1 MTRYESTKKVG
12 FYGIIGNIF
21 LLIIKFSVAFI
32 SHSQALIADAINSAG
47 DIFSSL
53 MTYIGNKIACTPSD
67 DNHNFG
73 HGKAEYIFSMLISVF
88 MLFIASKIL
97 LDSFVSIIT
106 KKEFIFSYYLI
117 LVCIITIL
125 VKLTLYL
132 YCKKLYKKHS
142 NILINASMKDH
153 RNDILLTMGTLTSI
167 ILGSF
172 GYYFFDVIFGAVISI
187 YIMLSG
193 IGIFLESYKILMD
206 VSLDSNAKEEIIKY
220 CNSLNLDNI
229 GFIKCRRF
237 DELENFYKNRKEN
250 NLENEFEESDIE
262 KRINPMWYMKEGKT
276 IISIAF
282 PYLWIEN
289 NIENGFSKYY
299 QINVNKPEAAIMG
312 MNIGHFLMLLF
323 LGLGLVATLLLLL
336 LILRKR
342 KDKNNQ
348 VPQQPV
354 APTPVIDFKP
364 EFNFGSRNGTD
375 DDVVYPGGTLNQGSQ
390 IGTVAKEPKQLV
402 EEARYEDLTDEDYED
417 ITRNFDY
424 FDQTITKDEL
434 IAAIR
439 EGIETKNT
447 DKLKMLLKQ
456 DELNQLKKE
465 IKRKEMAKRRSD
477 RYDDF

>member
-172 GYYFFDVIFGAVISI
+172 GYYFFDGIFGAVISI

-220 CNSLNLDNI
+220 
-229 GFIKCRRF
+229 IK
-237 DELENFYKNRKEN
+237 
-250 NLENEFEESDIE
+250 
-262 KRINPMWYMKEGKT
+262 
-276 IISIAF
+276 
-282 PYLWIEN
+282 
-289 NIENGFSKYY
+289 
-299 QINVNKPEAAIMG
+299 
-312 MNIGHFLMLLF
+312 
-323 LGLGLVATLLLLL
+323 
-336 LILRKR
+336 
-342 KDKNNQ
+342 
-348 VPQQPV
+348 
-354 APTPVIDFKP
+354 
-364 EFNFGSRNGTD
+364 
-375 DDVVYPGGTLNQGSQ
+375 SQ
-390 IGTVAKEPKQLV
+390 
-402 EEARYEDLTDEDYED
+402 
-417 ITRNFDY
+417 
-424 FDQTITKDEL
+424 
-434 IAAIR
+434 
-439 EGIETKNT
+439 
-447 DKLKMLLKQ
+447 
-456 DELNQLKKE
+456 KE
-465 IKRKEMAKRRSD
+465 IKKISDFHTIATGYKYIAIVTIYVDGSLSTFKSHEIADNLEQEIPKKYRKIYRVIVHVNPI
-477 RYDDF
+477 

>member
-172 GYYFFDVIFGAVISI
+172 GYYFFDGIFGAVISI

-220 CNSLNLDNI
+220 
-229 GFIKCRRF
+229 IKS
-237 DELENFYKNRKEN
+237 E
-250 NLENEFEESDIE
+250 
-262 KRINPMWYMKEGKT
+262 
-276 IISIAF
+276 
-282 PYLWIEN
+282 
-289 NIENGFSKYY
+289 
-299 QINVNKPEAAIMG
+299 
-312 MNIGHFLMLLF
+312 
-323 LGLGLVATLLLLL
+323 
-336 LILRKR
+336 
-342 KDKNNQ
+342 
-348 VPQQPV
+348 
-354 APTPVIDFKP
+354 
-364 EFNFGSRNGTD
+364 
-375 DDVVYPGGTLNQGSQ
+375 
-390 IGTVAKEPKQLV
+390 
-402 EEARYEDLTDEDYED
+402 
-417 ITRNFDY
+417 
-424 FDQTITKDEL
+424 
-434 IAAIR
+434 
-439 EGIETKNT
+439 
-447 DKLKMLLKQ
+447 
-456 DELNQLKKE
+456 KE
-465 IKRKEMAKRRSD
+465 IKKISDFHTIATGYKYIAIVTIYVDGSLSTFKSHEIADNLEQEIPKKYRKIYRVIVHVNPI
-477 RYDDF
+477 

>member
-32 SHSQALIADAINSAG
+32 SHSQALTADAINSAG

-97 LDSFVSIIT
+97 LDSVVSIIT

-172 GYYFFDVIFGAVISI
+172 GYYFFDGIFGAVISI

-206 VSLDSNAKEEIIKY
+206 VSLDSNDKEEIIKY
-220 CNSLNLDNI
+220 
-229 GFIKCRRF
+229 IK
-237 DELENFYKNRKEN
+237 
-250 NLENEFEESDIE
+250 
-262 KRINPMWYMKEGKT
+262 
-276 IISIAF
+276 
-282 PYLWIEN
+282 
-289 NIENGFSKYY
+289 
-299 QINVNKPEAAIMG
+299 
-312 MNIGHFLMLLF
+312 
-323 LGLGLVATLLLLL
+323 
-336 LILRKR
+336 
-342 KDKNNQ
+342 
-348 VPQQPV
+348 
-354 APTPVIDFKP
+354 
-364 EFNFGSRNGTD
+364 
-375 DDVVYPGGTLNQGSQ
+375 SQ
-390 IGTVAKEPKQLV
+390 
-402 EEARYEDLTDEDYED
+402 
-417 ITRNFDY
+417 
-424 FDQTITKDEL
+424 
-434 IAAIR
+434 
-439 EGIETKNT
+439 
-447 DKLKMLLKQ
+447 
-456 DELNQLKKE
+456 KE
-465 IKRKEMAKRRSD
+465 IKKISDFHTVATGYKYIAIVTIYVDGSLSTFKSHEIADNLEQEIPKKYRKIYRVKVHVNPI
-477 RYDDF
+477 

>member
-32 SHSQALIADAINSAG
+32 SHSQALTADAINSAG

-97 LDSFVSIIT
+97 LDSVVSIIT

-172 GYYFFDVIFGAVISI
+172 GYYFFDGIFGAVISI

-206 VSLDSNAKEEIIKY
+206 VSLDSNDKEEIIKY
-220 CNSLNLDNI
+220 
-229 GFIKCRRF
+229 IK
-237 DELENFYKNRKEN
+237 
-250 NLENEFEESDIE
+250 
-262 KRINPMWYMKEGKT
+262 
-276 IISIAF
+276 
-282 PYLWIEN
+282 
-289 NIENGFSKYY
+289 
-299 QINVNKPEAAIMG
+299 
-312 MNIGHFLMLLF
+312 
-323 LGLGLVATLLLLL
+323 
-336 LILRKR
+336 
-342 KDKNNQ
+342 
-348 VPQQPV
+348 
-354 APTPVIDFKP
+354 
-364 EFNFGSRNGTD
+364 
-375 DDVVYPGGTLNQGSQ
+375 SQ
-390 IGTVAKEPKQLV
+390 
-402 EEARYEDLTDEDYED
+402 
-417 ITRNFDY
+417 
-424 FDQTITKDEL
+424 
-434 IAAIR
+434 
-439 EGIETKNT
+439 
-447 DKLKMLLKQ
+447 
-456 DELNQLKKE
+456 KE
-465 IKRKEMAKRRSD
+465 IKKISDFHTVATGYKYIAIVTIYVDGSLSTFKSHEIADNLEQEIPKKYRKIYRVIVHVNPI
-477 RYDDF
+477 

>member
-172 GYYFFDVIFGAVISI
+172 GYYFFDGIFGAVISI

-220 CNSLNLDNI
+220 
-229 GFIKCRRF
+229 IK
-237 DELENFYKNRKEN
+237 
-250 NLENEFEESDIE
+250 
-262 KRINPMWYMKEGKT
+262 
-276 IISIAF
+276 
-282 PYLWIEN
+282 
-289 NIENGFSKYY
+289 
-299 QINVNKPEAAIMG
+299 
-312 MNIGHFLMLLF
+312 
-323 LGLGLVATLLLLL
+323 
-336 LILRKR
+336 
-342 KDKNNQ
+342 
-348 VPQQPV
+348 
-354 APTPVIDFKP
+354 
-364 EFNFGSRNGTD
+364 
-375 DDVVYPGGTLNQGSQ
+375 SQ
-390 IGTVAKEPKQLV
+390 
-402 EEARYEDLTDEDYED
+402 
-417 ITRNFDY
+417 
-424 FDQTITKDEL
+424 
-434 IAAIR
+434 
-439 EGIETKNT
+439 
-447 DKLKMLLKQ
+447 
-456 DELNQLKKE
+456 KE
-465 IKRKEMAKRRSD
+465 IKKISDFHTIATGYKYIAIVTIYVDGSLSTFKSHEIADNLEQEIPKKYRKLYRVIVHVNPI
-477 RYDDF
+477 

>member
-142 NILINASMKDH
+142 NILINAGMKDH

-172 GYYFFDVIFGAVISI
+172 GYYFFDGIFGAVISI

-220 CNSLNLDNI
+220 
-229 GFIKCRRF
+229 IK
-237 DELENFYKNRKEN
+237 
-250 NLENEFEESDIE
+250 
-262 KRINPMWYMKEGKT
+262 
-276 IISIAF
+276 
-282 PYLWIEN
+282 
-289 NIENGFSKYY
+289 
-299 QINVNKPEAAIMG
+299 
-312 MNIGHFLMLLF
+312 
-323 LGLGLVATLLLLL
+323 
-336 LILRKR
+336 
-342 KDKNNQ
+342 
-348 VPQQPV
+348 
-354 APTPVIDFKP
+354 
-364 EFNFGSRNGTD
+364 
-375 DDVVYPGGTLNQGSQ
+375 SQ
-390 IGTVAKEPKQLV
+390 
-402 EEARYEDLTDEDYED
+402 
-417 ITRNFDY
+417 
-424 FDQTITKDEL
+424 
-434 IAAIR
+434 
-439 EGIETKNT
+439 
-447 DKLKMLLKQ
+447 
-456 DELNQLKKE
+456 KE
-465 IKRKEMAKRRSD
+465 IKKISDFHTIATGYKYIAIVTIYVDGSLSTFKSHEIADNLEQEIPKKYRKIYRVIVHVNPI
-477 RYDDF
+477 